1 MNRIELL
8 QQQIPNKSCALIT
21 SDVNRRYFSGMKSSA
36 GTIIVFPEQAYLII
50 DFRYIEKAR
59 ETAQNCEVIL
69 QERLYDQ
76 LNKLIKKHDAHS
88 LMIENETMTVA
99 DLDRLYDRIDPDVDI
114 DSGDTLSGI
123 ITDMR
128 AIKTPE
134 EISMMTKAQRIAEAA
149 LENTLNFIKEGV
161 TEKEIALSLNEYML
175 RNGAEDLSFE
185 TIALCGETTSMPHGV
200 PSDKPLKSGEFILMD
215 FGAVY
220 NGYHSDMTRT
230 VVLGEPTEEME
241 KVYNTVLEAQEKAIF
256 AAKAGITGVEL
267 DKIARDYI
275 NSCGYEGCFGH
286 GLGHSVGM
294 EIHESPCANT
304 RDETVFAENMIVTVE
319 PGIYLPKKFGVRIE
333 DFVVIKQNSCVNLT
347 NAPKKLIKL

>member
-59 ETAQNCEVIL
+59 ETVQNCEVIL

-241 KVYNTVLEAQEKAIF
+241 KVYNTVLS
-256 AAKAGITGVEL
+256 L
-267 DKIARDYI
+267 
-275 NSCGYEGCFGH
+275 
-286 GLGHSVGM
+286 
-294 EIHESPCANT
+294 IH
-304 RDETVFAENMIVTVE
+304 I
-319 PGIYLPKKFGVRIE
+319 
-333 DFVVIKQNSCVNLT
+333 
-347 NAPKKLIKL
+347 

>member
-59 ETAQNCEVIL
+59 ETVQNCEVIL

-175 RNGAEDLSFE
+175 RNGAEDLSLE

-241 KVYNTVLEAQEKAIF
+241 KVYNTVLEAQEKAIS
-256 AAKAGITGVEL
+256 AAGITGVEL